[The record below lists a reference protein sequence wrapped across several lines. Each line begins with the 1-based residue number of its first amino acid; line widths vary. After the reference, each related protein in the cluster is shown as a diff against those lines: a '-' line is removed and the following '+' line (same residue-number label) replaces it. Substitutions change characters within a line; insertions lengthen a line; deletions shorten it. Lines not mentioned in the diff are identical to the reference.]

1 MPLDKLLFETIG
13 IPSKSVIT
21 IDVLLQ
27 PPPALKGCDCQEN
40 GTKMLLQNLLWD
52 SVMAFAGRILVPFV
66 SVVAG
71 VAQKAYE
78 RGVPKMFTPLR
89 LFPNRSSKCPRAS
102 VCVCVW
108 CVCAHCCGSDSSA
121 VAVPTWV
128 IAVCCPVF
136 RVLLLP

>member
-1 MPLDKLLFETIG
+1 
-13 IPSKSVIT
+13 
-21 IDVLLQ
+21 
-27 PPPALKGCDCQEN
+27 
-40 GTKMLLQNLLWD
+40 MLLQNSLWD
-52 SVMAFAGRILVPFV
+52 SVMAFDGRILVPFV

-89 LFPNRSSKCPRAS
+89 LFPNRSSKCPVRL
-102 VCVCVW
+102 CVCV
-108 CVCAHCCGSDSSA
+108 VCAHCCGSDSSA